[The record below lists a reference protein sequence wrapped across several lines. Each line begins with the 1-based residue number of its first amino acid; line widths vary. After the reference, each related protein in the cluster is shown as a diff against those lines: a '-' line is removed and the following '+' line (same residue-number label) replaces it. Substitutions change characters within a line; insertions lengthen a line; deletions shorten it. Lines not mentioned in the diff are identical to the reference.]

1 MTNDQEGRRMVK
13 ISFQQLDDLKTKLIN
28 AIQVV
33 VDNDLGDIEKTI
45 NLKIDNDEYC
55 FFPKVLA
62 EIPESKAAL
71 ENVNVFK
78 KAWVDQVKKFRPF

>member
-33 VDNDLGDIEKTI
+33 VDNDLDDI
-45 NLKIDNDEYC
+45 
-55 FFPKVLA
+55 
-62 EIPESKAAL
+62 
-71 ENVNVFK
+71 
-78 KAWVDQVKKFRPF
+78 

>member
-1 MTNDQEGRRMVK
+1 MTLVTLRRRS
-13 ISFQQLDDLKTKLIN
+13 ISRWIMTD
-28 AIQVV
+28 
-33 VDNDLGDIEKTI
+33 
-45 NLKIDNDEYC
+45 YC

>member
-1 MTNDQEGRRMVK
+1 MTLVTLRRRS
-13 ISFQQLDDLKTKLIN
+13 ISRWITMTD
-28 AIQVV
+28 
-33 VDNDLGDIEKTI
+33 
-45 NLKIDNDEYC
+45 YC